1 MNENFHLIILSL
13 LIVPLFG
20 FYRLNNIQNNEKFI
34 EVVIIQP
41 NIDPNKKWDYSL
53 REKTMNLMFS
63 LYNDAVVMKP
73 ELIIFPETALPS
85 YLRMETAVRKG
96 CRKK

>member
-1 MNENFHLIILSL
+1 M
-13 LIVPLFG
+13 
-20 FYRLNNIQNNEKFI
+20 R
-34 EVVIIQP
+34 
-41 NIDPNKKWDYSL
+41 
-53 REKTMNLMFS
+53 KTMNLMFS

-85 YLRMETAVRKG
+85 YLRMETVVRKG